1 MRIFFLLFL
10 QLTVCVEALCI
21 FLQVIHH
28 RVTNRI
34 REGCLFTPQ
43 NFIRQVTLS
52 FKGMAKQILTL
63 VILIQ
68 LHFRIDCHNILHKVQ
83 ITKGHSG
90 FQGVDADTAV
100 SPEHI
105 IHM

>member
-1 MRIFFLLFL
+1 MGEGFTLLLVFFISISLR
-10 QLTVCVEALCI
+10 CI
-21 FLQVIHH
+21 FLQVVHH
-28 RVTNRI
+28 GVTNRI